1 MEKIKISSLGI
12 LDEQKFKKIASERQD
27 WLNSGADMLPSNTYS
42 VNKLA
47 YEIDPD
53 QLVVT
58 LSKIFQENTKYKTL
72 LLTSKNGEAL
82 PVFKAGQKISVT
94 LNIKNKFYTKPYT
107 IVSSPNSSNNGEYR
121 ITVKN
126 DENSIVDDY
135 LYNKAKIG
143 ERISISSPFGD
154 FYYNKIR
161 DKKNVIAIASEEGI
175 MPIYSMI
182 QAIVENSESFN
193 LTLFYSEKKEEDLLY
208 KDELLMFNDKS
219 SNVNVNI
226 VLIDE
231 DNNDYLHGFVTSD
244 MIKHEFVANDTS
256 IFISGTEGLLKYLD
270 KELEGMKL
278 PKKYIRYD
286 KFLPVCNIKRV
297 EKYTMSIYINN
308 EKYDVPCY
316 NNKTIMYALMEGG
329 VYIPSKCHNGSCGYC
344 RSELVLGEVKVVNDK
359 RTIADK
365 KYNYIHPCCTYPLSD
380 IEIIVR

>member
-12 LDEQKFKKIASERQD
+12 LDEQKFKKLASERQE
-27 WLNSGADMLPSNTYS
+27 WLNSGDDMLLSNSYS
-42 VNKLA
+42 INKLS
-47 YEIDPD
+47 YEIDPE

-58 LSKIFQENTKYKTL
+58 VSKIFQENSNYKTL
-72 LLTSKNGEAL
+72 LLTSKNGESL
-82 PVFKAGQKISVT
+82 PIFKAGQKIGIT

-107 IVSSPNSSNNGEYR
+107 IISSPNSSVNGEYK

-126 DENSIVDDY
+126 DENSVVDDY
-135 LYNKAKIG
+135 LYNKVKIG
-143 ERISISSPFGD
+143 ERISISSPFGE
-154 FYYNKIR
+154 FYYNKVR
-161 DKKNVIAIASEEGI
+161 DQENIIAIASEEGI

-182 QAIVENSESFN
+182 QAIVEGSESFN
-193 LTLFYSEKKEEDLLY
+193 LTLFYSEKKEADLLY
-208 KDELLMFNDKS
+208 KEELLMYGDKS
-219 SNVNVNI
+219 SNIKVNI

-231 DNNDYLHGFVTSD
+231 DKNGYQHGFVTLD
-244 MIKHEFVANDTS
+244 MIKQAFVTNDTS
-256 IFISGTEGLLKYLD
+256 IFVSGSEGLLKYID
-270 KELEGMKL
+270 KEIEDLKL
-278 PKKYIRYD
+278 PKKYIVYD

-297 EKYTMSIYINN
+297 EKYTLSVYINN

>member
-12 LDEQKFKKIASERQD
+12 LDEQKFKKLASERQD
-27 WLNSGADMLPSNTYS
+27 WLNTGEDMLPNNVYAI
-42 VNKLA
+42 NKLA
-47 YEIDPD
+47 QDIVPE

-58 LSKIFQENTKYKTL
+58 VSKIFQENNSYKTL

-82 PVFKAGQKISVT
+82 PIFKAGQKISVT

-107 IVSSPNSSNNGEYR
+107 IVSSPNDSINGEYK
-121 ITVKN
+121 ITVRN
-126 DENSIVDDY
+126 DDASVVDEY
-135 LYNKAKIG
+135 LYNKVKIG
-143 ERISISSPFGD
+143 ERFSISSPFGE
-154 FYYNKIR
+154 FYYNGVR
-161 DKKNVIAIASEEGI
+161 DKKNIIAIASEEGI

-193 LTLFYSEKKEEDLLY
+193 LTLFYSEKKEESLLY
-208 KDELLMFNDKS
+208 KDELLMFNDKC
-219 SNVNVNI
+219 SNIKVNI
-226 VLIDE
+226 VLIEE
-231 DNNDYLHGFVTSD
+231 DKKDYSHGYVTLD
-244 MIKHEFVANDTS
+244 MIKKEFVENNTS
-256 IFISGTEGLLKYLD
+256 IFISGSEGLLKYLD
-270 KELEGMKL
+270 KELEDLKL
-278 PKKYIRYD
+278 PKKYIVYD
-286 KFLPVCNIKRV
+286 RFLPVCNIKRV
-297 EKYTMSIYINN
+297 EKYTMSVYINN

-316 NNKTIMYALMEGG
+316 NNKTIMYALMDGG